1 MWEQQVLFKNMKSI
15 KDDWVEGSLKRLKGE
30 DNSNWVLGR
39 EAYEVLGK
47 IVNTEEGREAY
58 AKVLNEVIK
67 GVMHSMMAMFDGA
80 DALTDEFSIDV
91 INSETGESLLSY
103 SALNDEFFD
112 YIMDAE
118 EEEEK

>member
-1 MWEQQVLFKNMKSI
+1 MWEQQVLFKQMKWI
-15 KDDWVEGSLKRLKGE
+15 KDYWIDVSIERLEGKDESYWDVGRKAYEELKRVVKTE
-30 DNSNWVLGR
+30 QDR
-39 EAYEVLGK
+39 EAY
-47 IVNTEEGREAY
+47 R
-58 AKVLNEVIK
+58 KVLNEVIK
-67 GVMHSMMAMFDGA
+67 EVMHSMMAMFDGS
-80 DALTDEFSIDV
+80 DALSDEFSIDV

>member
-15 KDDWVEGSLKRLKGE
+15 KDDWVEESLKRLKGE
-30 DNSNWVLGR
+30 EDWDWESVRESYEVLKLAIKTEQDR
-39 EAYEVLGK
+39 EAYR
-47 IVNTEEGREAY
+47 T
-58 AKVLNEVIK
+58 VLNEIIK
-67 GVMHSMMAMFDGA
+67 GVMHSMMAMFDGS
-80 DALTDEFSIDV
+80 DALSDEFSIDV